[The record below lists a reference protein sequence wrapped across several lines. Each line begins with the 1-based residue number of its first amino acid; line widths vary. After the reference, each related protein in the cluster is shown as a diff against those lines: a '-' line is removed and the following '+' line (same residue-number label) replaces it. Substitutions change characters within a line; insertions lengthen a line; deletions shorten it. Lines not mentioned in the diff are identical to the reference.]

1 MHGDQSALIREG
13 RTDLPAGENG
23 TAPHFLLQGGLVY
36 TVCVCVCVCV
46 FVSVRERERERAFSS
61 CRCAI
66 DKAEEKGCVLFTR
79 VLPVSTLSLERKT
92 LPMGRM
98 KFIHTV

>member
-36 TVCVCVCVCV
+36 TVCACVCVCVCV
-46 FVSVRERERERAFSS
+46 CVCKRERESIFQ
-61 CRCAI
+61 
-66 DKAEEKGCVLFTR
+66 L
-79 VLPVSTLSLERKT
+79 
-92 LPMGRM
+92 
-98 KFIHTV
+98 